1 MPIPVHG
8 VNGAAFVDGL
18 IRVAGGG
25 TAVGGSFGS
34 LHNQVYRPDV
44 SCE

>member
-8 VNGAAFVDGL
+8 VYGSAFAGDQIWVS
-18 IRVAGGG
+18 GGG
-25 TAVGGSFGS
+25 DQVGGSSGTQR
-34 LHNQVYRPDV
+34 NQIYRPDV

>member
-8 VNGAAFVDGL
+8 VTGSAFLAGL
-18 IRVAGGG
+18 IHVPGGG
-25 TAVGGSFGS
+25 TEVGGNSGS

>member
-8 VNGAAFVDGL
+8 VAGSAFANDL
-18 IRVAGGG
+18 IWVSGGG
-25 TAVGGSFGS
+25 NQVGGSFGTT
-34 LHNQVYRPDV
+34 LNQVYRPDV